1 MSIKEQLLTDLKE
14 AMKTKDVEKKT
25 VIQILKTEILYAEKE
40 KQANANKSTAED
52 GTMQDKEDLTDA
64 EVYAIIAKEIKKRQ
78 DVLPEYEKSGREDL
92 ILSVNTQLEI
102 LKAYL
107 PKQLDDNEL
116 KQIVEDAIKEL
127 SATSMKDMGKV
138 VSLCKDK
145 ANGGADNARISKL
158 VKESLS

>member
-1 MSIKEQLLTDLKE
+1 MAIKEQLLNDLKE
-14 AMKTKDVEKKT
+14 AMKAKDTEKKT

-40 KQANANKSTAED
+40 KQASANKGTAED
-52 GTMQDKEDLTDA
+52 GEMQAKEDLSDA
-64 EVYAIIAKEIKKRQ
+64 EIYTIISKEIKKRQ

-92 ILSVNTQLEI
+92 ILSVNTQLDI

-107 PKQLDDNEL
+107 PKQLDDAEL
-116 KQIVEDAIKEL
+116 KKIVDESITEL

-145 ANGGADNARISKL
+145 ANGGADNTRISKM